1 MRKFLI
7 PIAAAASTLAIA
19 APAAAQWAPP
29 VYRYAPYNY
38 SYGFNGYSFAHSMM
52 NRVQRIRGDI
62 RALEVRRIVSRRE
75 ARALDNDARSVE
87 RRIYR
92 ASRNG
97 IQPYEAR
104 RVENQIRRLEYRIHR
119 EATDYNNR
127 PGGRRH
133 Y

>member
-7 PIAAAASTLAIA
+7 PIVAAASALTIA

-29 VYRYAPYNY
+29 VYHYAPYNY
-38 SYGFNGYSFAHSMM
+38 GRGYNGYSFAHSMM
-52 NRVQRIRGDI
+52 SRVQRIRGDI
-62 RALEVRRIVSRRE
+62 RALESRRIVSVRE
-75 ARALDNDARSVE
+75 ARALDNEARSVE

-97 IQPYEAR
+97 IQPGEAR
-104 RVENQIRRLEYRIHR
+104 NVENRIRRLEYRIHR
-119 EATDYNNR
+119 EATDWNNR
-127 PGGRRH
+127 PGHYRR